1 MKKWTKL
8 VLSVMLMVPIFSRSV
23 FAEEEEY
30 EDVKYPRIYSLVVD
44 RFMNGNNENN
54 KMIKNNDKSNDLP
67 LGGDFQGI

>member
-8 VLSVMLMVPIFSRSV
+8 VLSVMLMAPIFSGYV

-54 KMIKNNDKSNDLP
+54 KMIKNNDKYS
-67 LGGDFQGI
+67 IV